1 MIGAMAQV
9 PPFGDP
15 EDRFAD
21 VPLLREIQRVLL
33 AGSGPINWELARQI
47 GIAAATWGRED
58 PRVSEGD
65 QSSLEGATRMAEL
78 AVAEHTGLTA
88 PLDVTRVRA
97 VRRAEWVEANVTG
110 MRELFEPGAER
121 LARALSEAQAREVPE
136 QAEAAGML
144 GAVMNQMAPLLVG
157 AQVGAVIGSLGQRVL
172 GQYEIPL
179 PRRSEPA
186 LLFVVPNMAEFERQW
201 TLPADEFRAW
211 VALHETA
218 HAFQMGQPWVRDHF
232 LSLVREVASG
242 LDFDLSALEDRLE
255 GIDVSDP
262 QRLAE
267 ALGRPGELLE
277 ASLTDEQRLL
287 LRRIQAFMAAAE
299 GHAEHVMNAVGRR
312 ILRSYDRID
321 EAMRRRHEG
330 RSEEDRAVER
340 MLGVD
345 LKLEQYRLGRAFC
358 ERVAEL
364 TDDRILSRMWRD
376 AESLPSMPEL
386 EEPTLWLSRIA

>member
-1 MIGAMAQV
+1 MVAMNQM
-9 PPFGDP
+9 PGDAD
-15 EDRFAD
+15 DRFAE

-33 AGSGPINWELARQI
+33 SGSGPINWELARQL

-58 PRVSEGD
+58 PPVTEEDRRG
-65 QSSLEGATRMAEL
+65 LEGATRMAEL
-78 AVAEHTGLTA
+78 AVADHTGLT
-88 PLDVTRVRA
+88 PPIDVSRVQT
-97 VRRAEWVEANVTG
+97 VRRTEWVEANVRG
-110 MRELFEPGAER
+110 LREVFEPGAER
-121 LARALSEAQAREVPE
+121 LARALSEAQTREAGGQP
-136 QAEAAGML
+136 EAAGML
-144 GAVMNQMAPLLVG
+144 GAVLDQMAPLLVG

-172 GQYEIPL
+172 GQYELPL

-186 LLFVVPNMAEFERQW
+186 LLFVVPNIAEFERHW
-201 TLPADEFRAW
+201 SLPADEFRAW

-218 HAFQMGQPWVRDHF
+218 HAFQLGQPWVRDHF
-232 LSLVREVASG
+232 LALVREVAAG

-255 GIDVSDP
+255 GLDLSDP

-267 ALGRPGELLE
+267 ALGSPGELLE
-277 ASLTDEQRLL
+277 SSLTDEQRLL

-299 GHAEHVMNAVGRR
+299 GHADHVMGAVGRR
-312 ILRSYDRID
+312 ILGSYDRID

-330 RSEEDRAVER
+330 RSEEERAVER
-340 MLGVD
+340 MLGID

-358 ERVAEL
+358 ERVVEL
-364 TDDRILSRMWRD
+364 TDEATLSRMWRD

>member
-1 MIGAMAQV
+1 MMVAMNQM
-9 PPFGDP
+9 PGDAD
-15 EDRFAD
+15 DRFAE

-33 AGSGPINWELARQI
+33 SGSGPINWELARQL

-58 PRVSEGD
+58 PPVTEEDRRGF
-65 QSSLEGATRMAEL
+65 EGATRMAEL
-78 AVAEHTGLTA
+78 AVADHTGLT
-88 PLDVTRVRA
+88 PPIDVSRVQA
-97 VRRAEWVEANVTG
+97 VRRTEWVEANVLG
-110 MRELFEPGAER
+110 LRELFEPGAER
-121 LARALSEAQAREVPE
+121 LARALSEAQTREAGGQPE
-136 QAEAAGML
+136 TAGML
-144 GAVMNQMAPLLVG
+144 GAVLDQMAPLLVG

-172 GQYEIPL
+172 GQYELPL

-186 LLFVVPNMAEFERQW
+186 LLFVVPNIAEFERHW
-201 TLPADEFRAW
+201 SLPTDEFRAW

-218 HAFQMGQPWVRDHF
+218 HAFQLGQPWVRDHF
-232 LSLVREVASG
+232 LALVREVAAG

-255 GIDVSDP
+255 GLDLSDP

-267 ALGRPGELLE
+267 ALGSPGELLE
-277 ASLTDEQRLL
+277 SSLTDEQRLL

-299 GHAEHVMNAVGRR
+299 GHADHVMGAVGRR
-312 ILRSYDRID
+312 ILGSYDRID

-330 RSEEDRAVER
+330 RSEEERAVER
-340 MLGVD
+340 MLGID

-358 ERVAEL
+358 ERVVEL
-364 TDDRILSRMWRD
+364 TGEATLSRMWRD

>member
-1 MIGAMAQV
+1 MVAMNQM
-9 PPFGDP
+9 PGDAD
-15 EDRFAD
+15 DRFAE

-33 AGSGPINWELARQI
+33 SGSGPINWELARQL

-58 PRVSEGD
+58 PPVTEEDRRGF
-65 QSSLEGATRMAEL
+65 EGATRMAEL
-78 AVAEHTGLTA
+78 AVADHTGLT
-88 PLDVTRVRA
+88 PPIDVSRVQA
-97 VRRAEWVEANVTG
+97 VRRTEWVEANVLG
-110 MRELFEPGAER
+110 LRELFEPGAER
-121 LARALSEAQAREVPE
+121 LARALSEAQTREAGGQPE
-136 QAEAAGML
+136 TAGML
-144 GAVMNQMAPLLVG
+144 GAVLDQMAPLLVG

-172 GQYEIPL
+172 GQYELPL

-186 LLFVVPNMAEFERQW
+186 LLFVVPNIAEFERHW
-201 TLPADEFRAW
+201 SLPTDEFRAW

-218 HAFQMGQPWVRDHF
+218 HAFQLGQPWVRDHF
-232 LSLVREVASG
+232 LALVREVAAG

-255 GIDVSDP
+255 GLDLSDP

-267 ALGRPGELLE
+267 ALGSPGELLE
-277 ASLTDEQRLL
+277 SSLTDEQRLL

-299 GHAEHVMNAVGRR
+299 GHADHVMGAVGRR
-312 ILRSYDRID
+312 ILGSYDRID

-330 RSEEDRAVER
+330 RSEEERAVER
-340 MLGVD
+340 MLGID

-358 ERVAEL
+358 ERVVEL
-364 TDDRILSRMWRD
+364 TGEATLSRMWRD

>member
-1 MIGAMAQV
+1 MVAMNQM
-9 PPFGDP
+9 PGDAD
-15 EDRFAD
+15 DRFAE

-33 AGSGPINWELARQI
+33 SGSGPINWELARQL

-58 PRVSEGD
+58 PPVTEEDRLG
-65 QSSLEGATRMAEL
+65 LEGATRMAEL
-78 AVAEHTGLTA
+78 AVADHTGLN
-88 PLDVTRVRA
+88 PPIDVSRVQA
-97 VRRAEWVEANVTG
+97 VRRTEWVEANVRG
-110 MRELFEPGAER
+110 LRELFEPGAER
-121 LARALSEAQAREVPE
+121 LARALSEAQTREAGGQP
-136 QAEAAGML
+136 EAAGML
-144 GAVMNQMAPLLVG
+144 GAVLDQMAPLLVG

-172 GQYEIPL
+172 GQYELPL

-186 LLFVVPNMAEFERQW
+186 LLFVVPNIAEFEQHW
-201 TLPADEFRAW
+201 SLPADEFRAW

-218 HAFQMGQPWVRDHF
+218 HAFQLGQPWVRDHF
-232 LSLVREVASG
+232 LALVREVAAG

-255 GIDVSDP
+255 GLDLSDP

-267 ALGRPGELLE
+267 ALGSPGELLE
-277 ASLTDEQRLL
+277 SSLTDEQRLL

-299 GHAEHVMNAVGRR
+299 GHADHVMGAVGRR
-312 ILRSYDRID
+312 ILGSYDRID

-330 RSEEDRAVER
+330 RSEEERAVER
-340 MLGVD
+340 MLGID

-358 ERVAEL
+358 ERVVEL
-364 TDDRILSRMWRD
+364 TDEATLSRMWRD